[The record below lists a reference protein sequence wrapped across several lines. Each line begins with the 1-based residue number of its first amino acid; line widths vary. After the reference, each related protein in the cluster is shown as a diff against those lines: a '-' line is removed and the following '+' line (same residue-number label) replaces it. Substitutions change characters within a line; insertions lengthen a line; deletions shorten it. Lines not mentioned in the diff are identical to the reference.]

1 MLTCQWIKESSLTD
15 IKGQGTMAPRLSAQ
29 RHSAEC
35 HFDGW
40 RSAFWMVNFTVVSTV
55 TVLFRLCHSDE
66 CHSAECRG
74 TEWEQ
79 LKANQSIGNVFTLNF
94 SSWRCSK
101 LFIQK
106 RLSSHFENLA
116 PFQCQLQYFLPPG
129 GKAGARARILNLGM
143 RRIVFYRNAVAP
155 CHASFL
161 KEELLSRLIMDK

>member
-15 IKGQGTMAPRLSAQ
+15 IKGQGTMAPRLLAQ

-40 RSAFWMVNFTVVSTV
+40 RSAFWMVNYTGVSTV

-74 TEWEQ
+74 AEWEQ

-106 RLSSHFENLA
+106 KIELTFSKSGPLSMPVTIFFSLLVARRA
-116 PFQCQLQYFLPPG
+116 PGLESSTSGWG
-129 GKAGARARILNLGM
+129 GECYTAMLW
-143 RRIVFYRNAVAP
+143 
-155 CHASFL
+155 
-161 KEELLSRLIMDK
+161 LLSLRATIFAFLRKNC